1 MKPIY
6 ICVNGHTFDQPI
18 TGNIMG
24 VYGGPAV
31 FGCPVCHTEDFEKIP
46 PIITPTYMCVNGHTF
61 NQPLTGSKGGPLD
74 PTIVYGCPTCYTEDF
89 EKIPAIQE
97 LKNREPN
104 TKTCVTHLGKGIRG
118 DMMISFK
125 CRLCS
130 CEFESPISE
139 CSLSV
144 RDSAIA
150 NYTLT
155 GVDLI
160 SAPVANHKCPA
171 PYCGVEC
178 EVILDKEE
186 IFEE

>member
-1 MKPIY
+1 MKPTY

-46 PIITPTYMCVNGHTF
+46 A
-61 NQPLTGSKGGPLD
+61 LEEL
-74 PTIVYGCPTCYTEDF
+74 
-89 EKIPAIQE
+89 EKKEPA
-97 LKNREPN
+97 
-104 TKTCVTHLGKGIRG
+104 TKTCVTHLGKSIRG
-118 DMMISFK
+118 GMMISFK

-139 CSLSV
+139 CSLSIK
-144 RDSAIA
+144 DHAIMT
-150 NYTLT
+150 YTVT
-155 GVDLI
+155 GVDI
-160 SAPVANHKCPA
+160 IGAPAARHKCPA